1 MNRKHADAAR
11 TEVWFKKGMY
21 RTDVRTGETVFALP
35 QPTGAYEV
43 VLEGFSEQGPLRVLM
58 SPEASGWVARLALA
72 PGWFFY
78 RFCIDGQ
85 ARYDRSAG
93 KLKSA
98 DGQAWSLALISG
110 IRAAQSPTGSA

>member
-1 MNRKHADAAR
+1 
-11 TEVWFKKGMY
+11 MY

-35 QPTGAYEV
+35 QPSGAREV
-43 VLEGFSEQGPLRVLM
+43 VLEGFSDHGPLRVPM
-58 SPEASGWVARLALA
+58 SHEAAGWVARLALA

-78 RFCIDGQ
+78 RFSIDGRP
-85 ARYDRSAG
+85 RYDRSAG

-110 IRAAQSPTGSA
+110 VHVA